1 MPILFV
7 GLVAVP
13 WLARS
18 AGHLISSGLG
28 LTRPSSDEV
37 DPAEPE
43 HHESPVN
50 VPPPAQTDVK
60 GRSYNNLMLLYQN
73 NGSQRSGFN
82 CLSSETQQNPEQEST
97 SVWIGSVIRHFG
109 SKRFKL
115 PPLSPYMS
123 PGTSYPVNVRAG
135 GNIEEHDPETPPQPA
150 GRESEETVGVF
161 STAQE
166 KIQAFYSMT
175 KARILT
181 VVTILR
187 EKVRIFFA
195 IARTMTVAFFCTVRG
210 AIASFL
216 TEEVQLCILPSNTE
230 LRVFRG
236 EQNLQPVMRV
246 VFHRAESRLY
256 VYLPPNE
263 HQFFSFPESEQE
275 LWLYFPGP
283 GQGLV
288 LYFPQSN
295 TAFETGSGFR
305 FFLFILPQSEQEFL
319 LYFYGPLD
327 RIFGFGVVVIAR
339 VFVYVLTVYE
349 VIANVFRTVMRRA
362 RAKLAP
368 VSRGLGH
375 YRVFRCVASV
385 FSRAQERIHAF
396 FGWIY
401 ARTVYNYRPVTLLI
415 LHRIGRP
422 AAHAVREFD
431 SGDTM

>member
-1 MPILFV
+1 MPILFA
-7 GLVAVP
+7 GLVVVP

-28 LTRPSSDEV
+28 LTHPSSDEV

-43 HHESPVN
+43 LHESPVD

-60 GRSYNNLMLLYQN
+60 GRNYNNLRLLYQK
-73 NGSQRSGFN
+73 NGSQCSGLD
-82 CLSSETQQNPEQEST
+82 CLSSETQQNPEQENT
-97 SVWIGSVIRHFG
+97 SVWIGSVIRHSG
-109 SKRFKL
+109 SNRFKL

-123 PGTSYPVNVRAG
+123 PGISCPMNVRARE
-135 GNIEEHDPETPPQPA
+135 NIKEHDPETPPQPA

-175 KARILT
+175 KAGIVT

-195 IARTMTVAFFCTVRG
+195 NARAKTVAFFSTVQE
-210 AIASFL
+210 AISSFL
-216 TEEVQLCILPSNTE
+216 TEEVRLYILPSNRR

-236 EQNLQPVMRV
+236 ERNLHPIVRV
-246 VFHRAESRLY
+246 VFHRAESQLL
-256 VYLPPNE
+256 VYLPLN
-263 HQFFSFPESEQE
+263 HRRFFPLPEPEQE

-295 TAFETGSGFR
+295 GTFATGSGFR
-305 FFLFILPQSEQEFL
+305 FFIFILPQSQQAFL
-319 LYFYGPLD
+319 LYFYGPLE
-327 RIFGFGVVVIAR
+327 RILGFVVVVIAR
-339 VFVYVLTVYE
+339 VFAFVLTVYE
-349 VIANVFRTVMRRA
+349 VIANVFRTVIHRV
-362 RAKLAP
+362 KLAH
-368 VSRGLGH
+368 VSLGLGQ

-401 ARTVYNYRPVTLLI
+401 ARTAYMYRPVTLLT
-415 LHRIGRP
+415 LQRIGRAP
-422 AAHAVREFD
+422 VHAIRDFA
-431 SGDTM
+431 SGDPM